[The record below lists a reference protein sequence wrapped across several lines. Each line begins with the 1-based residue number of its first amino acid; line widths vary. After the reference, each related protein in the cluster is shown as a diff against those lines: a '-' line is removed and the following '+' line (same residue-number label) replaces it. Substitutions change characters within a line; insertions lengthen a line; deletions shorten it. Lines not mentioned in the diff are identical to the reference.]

1 MSASKV
7 RVGQLP
13 ADPPARHAFACDFAR
28 CNRSM
33 RGRGTAL
40 KMIWRRIT
48 IHGSTKVGYMLER
61 QSIHSLNQILYVHYL
76 ASKNRTAGPRT
87 QLPSSSAH
95 SFAKRRCFLNKNDR
109 ERKKARVGIRG
120 FWSKKKFGRD
130 QSEAEERRKSRK
142 SKRKKKKTQRIDLTP
157 SAISRIPILSHP
169 TPSVIVNKSGV
180 SVFFFSPS

>member
-1 MSASKV
+1 VSASKV

-13 ADPPARHAFACDFAR
+13 ADPPARHALACDFAR

-40 KMIWRRIT
+40 KMIWRRIA

-95 SFAKRRCFLNKNDR
+95 SFAKRRCFLNENDR
-109 ERKKARVGIRG
+109 EREKKQELVFEVSGP
-120 FWSKKKFGRD
+120 KKK
-130 QSEAEERRKSRK
+130 SAEINQKQKKEGNQGNQKER
-142 SKRKKKKTQRIDLTP
+142 KRKPRGL
-157 SAISRIPILSHP
+157 ISRPAQLLASPSYP
-169 TPSVIVNKSGV
+169 TP
-180 SVFFFSPS
+180 PRP